1 MSGPQ
6 WTWQY
11 LAADDQEVDR
21 PVSPAFTSRFDAEAW
36 IGEQWRPLAA
46 EGVAAARLLHQG
58 RPVAPAL
65 PLRKG

>member
-6 WTWQY
+6 WTWQL
-11 LAADDQEVDR
+11 LAADEREVDR

-36 IGEQWRPLAA
+36 LGEHWRVVAA

-58 RPVAPAL
+58 AAIAPPV
-65 PLRKG
+65 PLRTG